1 LQDGCHSD
9 LLSQSILLGW
19 VVGRIAGGTDSS
31 SVVRRSGGGAGD
43 RLLTAREVGERLGLS
58 TESVLRRYRRG
69 ELPGFRLASNC
80 LRFDAD
86 ELAAWLEE
94 RRSGPESSTLEPAR
108 GEA

>member
-1 LQDGCHSD
+1 
-9 LLSQSILLGW
+9 
-19 VVGRIAGGTDSS
+19 V
-31 SVVRRSGGGAGD
+31 SG

-58 TESVLRRYRRG
+58 TETVLRRYRRG

-86 ELAAWLEE
+86 ELAAWLED
-94 RRSGPESSTLEPAR
+94 RRGGTSTIADTVATLEPAR